1 MSGCLW
7 IRQLSITIT
16 EFGAG
21 NGCMLSRSP
30 LINVVKDSMQ
40 KEPSTML
47 QCKNP
52 SWSDRAGRT
61 EKLYNS
67 QYNQNGLMIY
77 LLSTTDKKCLALHFG
92 SSDWPGTA
100 AVGCSMIDG
109 AFVNKDE
116 LIWRIFEAHSIDV
129 LKSVCFVS
137 LYSYLCNLEH
147 DWIKVSNLYIALTHL
162 FHCESFSSECPPNG
176 RYWDLQMA
184 HMLELIS

>member
-67 QYNQNGLMIY
+67 QYNQNGLVIY
-77 LLSTTDKKCLALHFG
+77 LPSTTDKKCLALHFG

-116 LIWRIFEAHSIDV
+116 LICSVGSYPSEILEPSLHRAFYRNTGH
-129 LKSVCFVS
+129 LKICK
-137 LYSYLCNLEH
+137 YMH
-147 DWIKVSNLYIALTHL
+147 
-162 FHCESFSSECPPNG
+162 
-176 RYWDLQMA
+176 
-184 HMLELIS
+184 